1 MSTTFPQTE
10 INLEA
15 LENVRTRLFQL
26 QESILF
32 FLRSINP
39 ETTPGTVSWTELHS
53 KFNVLIA
60 KYLHLTNILNDPHS
74 TLLQSYIVFPNESPA
89 NDQQVQ
95 NLSVLLRTKLF
106 PELQQDVEDRTR
118 DGDVPGLTTP
128 STTTTTG
135 PGAGGGANASAP
147 IGGTPEER
155 RVLAALKL
163 KVTMHDA
170 LCQAADEIFE
180 NQRDMVHTKVR
191 YESDDEDEVDNNA
204 DAKQQQV
211 DENNN
216 TPAAGT
222 RIGKTDGNHR
232 HMANDILQ
240 VDDFAIGASSSL
252 SNGSVRYIDDWGG
265 VLNDV
270 GGFGSMEENV
280 NEDTDGDGQEELDDK
295 YFEMRRQEA
304 AAAEQEES
312 EEESSG
318 NEIEEDNVMTPV
330 FQADVPQSVE
340 EQGKID
346 EHDDDDF
353 MEVST
358 QSQAME
364 TAGSNTAETMMED
377 TFGGESGSGEEDME
391 EIM

>member
-74 TLLQSYIVFPNESPA
+74 TLLQSYTVFPNESPA

-106 PELQQDVEDRTR
+106 PELQQEVEDRTR
-118 DGDVPGLTTP
+118 DGNVPGLTTS
-128 STTTTTG
+128 STTSTTG
-135 PGAGGGANASAP
+135 SGAGGGGANTSGP

-155 RVLAALKL
+155 RILAALKL

-191 YESDDEDEVDNNA
+191 YESDDEDEADNTN
-204 DAKQQQV
+204 AKQQQV
-211 DENNN
+211 DGNGN
-216 TPAAGT
+216 TLATGT

-232 HMANDILQ
+232 HMTNDILQ
-240 VDDFAIGASSSL
+240 VDDFAIGTSSPGNS
-252 SNGSVRYIDDWGG
+252 GVRYMDDWGG
-265 VLNDV
+265 VLNGV
-270 GGFGSMEENV
+270 GGSSSMEEDA
-280 NEDTDGDGQEELDDK
+280 NEDMDGDGLEELDDK

-312 EEESSG
+312 GEESSE
-318 NEIEEDNVMTPV
+318 NEIEDDSEMASV
-330 FQADVPQSVE
+330 FQADAPQSVE
-340 EQGKID
+340 EQGKDD
-346 EHDDDDF
+346 EHEDDF
-353 MEVST
+353 MEVSA
-358 QSQAME
+358 QNQAME
-364 TAGSNTAETMMED
+364 TTRSDIAETMMED
-377 TFGGESGSGEEDME
+377 TFGGESDSSEEDME
-391 EIM
+391 EVM